1 MNPIKRIRDAFRAKK
16 ASRVTQEL
24 ANHLVVNP
32 LCSDY
37 ENVFAQVR
45 SYINEMI
52 MVQPYGVGRNGGVL
66 SPDRTPE
73 LVVLKTPNDLMGG
86 IDFMAT
92 MFEIWL
98 TEDELDIHVHR
109 DKRGRVYGFSIIS
122 SDAKSTDSYGR
133 PSWLVNTENG
143 LTTLTRDEVMQLV
156 FSRSPKNVRQ
166 GISPA
171 RSIRALAQTQDVLWQ
186 YQRAYIQN
194 GAIPASITFIRASSE
209 EKFEKAKRDLETN
222 LGGAENKG
230 KTIYI
235 WRQYDNQTGAESD
248 QIEVKTIQGNNSTLA
263 IKEIS
268 DIINDHINKAYGV
281 SNFILGDDSSAKYD
295 NAELSRYQFLSS
307 RIYPALLAFWNQFQF
322 ELDRIVG
329 GLGYAISF
337 SLELPELTER
347 AKVKAE
353 TAEKNV
359 KNLTEL
365 INAGARPDDAVK
377 ALELGENWINVARNI
392 FKSVLVS
399 AENKQAVKMPETRSE
414 FSPSSLKCKTRSR
427 QAEGAST
434 QDKLPEM
441 TANEIKIY
449 NALVDMARKIMED
462 DSSLDENAVMAKIND
477 VLEEEALAGEEKG
490 AKALE
495 LLTDGDIKSEIQ
507 TQIREGLAVS
517 EALKSRISDRT
528 TELVNNYGSE
538 TRRLFNETLEANSG
552 KSAGEIRKALREV
565 MPTYQAERIAR
576 NETVYAFR
584 SGRLENDKSMA
595 ESYGLKLKLVWRCR
609 HDSDTCDICASM
621 DGQETSLGTAYSDNV
636 EISAGTKLANG
647 HIVAEDSL
655 FAWEQSRWNDGGQ
668 IPHAHVNCRC
678 YFDEIV
684 EAA

>member
-1 MNPIKRIRDAFRAKK
+1 
-16 ASRVTQEL
+16 
-24 ANHLVVNP
+24 
-32 LCSDY
+32 
-37 ENVFAQVR
+37 
-45 SYINEMI
+45 
-52 MVQPYGVGRNGGVL
+52 
-66 SPDRTPE
+66 
-73 LVVLKTPNDLMGG
+73 
-86 IDFMAT
+86 
-92 MFEIWL
+92 
-98 TEDELDIHVHR
+98 
-109 DKRGRVYGFSIIS
+109 
-122 SDAKSTDSYGR
+122 
-133 PSWLVNTENG
+133 
-143 LTTLTRDEVMQLV
+143 
-156 FSRSPKNVRQ
+156 
-166 GISPA
+166 
-171 RSIRALAQTQDVLWQ
+171 
-186 YQRAYIQN
+186 
-194 GAIPASITFIRASSE
+194 
-209 EKFEKAKRDLETN
+209 
-222 LGGAENKG
+222 
-230 KTIYI
+230 
-235 WRQYDNQTGAESD
+235 
-248 QIEVKTIQGNNSTLA
+248 
-263 IKEIS
+263 
-268 DIINDHINKAYGV
+268 
-281 SNFILGDDSSAKYD
+281 
-295 NAELSRYQFLSS
+295 
-307 RIYPALLAFWNQFQF
+307 
-322 ELDRIVG
+322 
-329 GLGYAISF
+329 
-337 SLELPELTER
+337 
-347 AKVKAE
+347 
-353 TAEKNV
+353 
-359 KNLTEL
+359 
-365 INAGARPDDAVK
+365 
-377 ALELGENWINVARNI
+377 
-392 FKSVLVS
+392 
-399 AENKQAVKMPETRSE
+399 
-414 FSPSSLKCKTRSR
+414 
-427 QAEGAST
+427 
-434 QDKLPEM
+434 M

-647 HIVAEDSL
+647 HTVTEDSL
-655 FAWEQSRWNDGGQ
+655 FAWEQSKWNDGGQ